1 MNALKEMHDQITEE
15 VRDKIKEFGVLW
27 IWVAWAI
34 FAVLTFDVGG
44 ITLARVFPPL
54 QYVMWFA
61 IVYSAVLIVR
71 ANKLNKENASPSVG
85 STEGE
90 KKEE

>member
-1 MNALKEMHDQITEE
+1 MSTLKEIHNSAIKE
-15 VRDKIKEFGVLW
+15 VEAKIKEFGVLW

-34 FAVLTFDVGG
+34 FAVLTFDIGD

-71 ANKLNKENASPSVG
+71 ANKLNKENAPPSVG

>member
-1 MNALKEMHDQITEE
+1 MNTLKEIHNSATEE

-34 FAVLTFDVGG
+34 FAVLTFDIGG

-71 ANKLNKENASPSVG
+71 ANKLNKENATPLVEP
-85 STEGE
+85 TEGE